1 MQSEQKDN
9 KRRKENKQSLREL
22 WHAVKH
28 VNKCRMESPEEEG
41 RENSWLKTGSQ
52 GRGVRP

>member
-1 MQSEQKDN
+1 MQSDQKDN

-22 WHAVKH
+22 WHSVKH

-41 RENSWLKTGSQ
+41 RENWHS
-52 GRGVRP
+52 